1 MGVFTKCRER
11 KTGRLFLTPH
21 FLPRF
26 FFLELQEVVND
37 CQRVVLKLG
46 VQFIKEADY
55 PFPLFHRGALEDFT
69 LAGLEPFFIHPEGQ
83 ADKPEDA
90 VIGDPVPVLN
100 FRRIAVA
107 NADGSGKVRL
117 GHIEGLSDLP
127 DPLIDR
133 HIMDYTRFFHT

>member
-1 MGVFTKCRER
+1 
-11 KTGRLFLTPH
+11 
-21 FLPRF
+21 
-26 FFLELQEVVND
+26 VVND

-55 PFPLFHRGALEDFT
+55 PFPLFHGGALKHFA

-100 FRRIAVA
+100 LRRIAVA
-107 NADGSGKVRL
+107 DADGPGKFRL

-127 DPLIDR
+127 NPLIDR
-133 HIMDYTRFFHT
+133 HIWTIPAFSIHNKVFFYYERP